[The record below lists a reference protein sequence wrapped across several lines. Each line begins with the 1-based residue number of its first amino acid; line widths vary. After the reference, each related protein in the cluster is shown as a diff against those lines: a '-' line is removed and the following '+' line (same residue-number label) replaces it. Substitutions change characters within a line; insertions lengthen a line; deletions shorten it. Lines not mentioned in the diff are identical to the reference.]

1 MDILAVQV
9 DDTSDVKEIK
19 VIPVQVLRTSN
30 AQGLRTVKP
39 IIPYTYIL
47 KIHQPKPVIIK
58 YQYVSYDFIIN
69 FDD

>member
-19 VIPVQVLRTSN
+19 VNPV
-30 AQGLRTVKP
+30 RTVKP
-39 IIPYTYIL
+39 IVPHTYIYKL

-58 YQYVSYDFIIN
+58 YQYVSTDFTID
-69 FDD
+69 FDDS